1 VAPAV
6 GGEPIATAVILTAF
20 GGLLVASVALS
31 RASARLG
38 LPVALL
44 FLLLGVL
51 AGSEGLGHIAFEDYH
66 FMFRVGTTALVLIL
80 FDGGLNT
87 PFASAR
93 DVMAPAALLATLGVV
108 ATAALIAVAAH
119 RFGVPWPMA
128 FLLGSIVSST
138 DAAAVFSV
146 LTATGTRLRRKV
158 GLTLEVESGLND
170 PMAVILTTALTAS
183 LAGGRLSAG
192 ALVVD
197 VVVEMTLGAVIGW
210 AIARA
215 GRWLI
220 VRIRLPA
227 AGLYPAFTL
236 ALACLAFGVT
246 TLLHGSG
253 FLAVYVAGMTLGSG
267 ALPHAVGVRR
277 VHDALGW
284 LSQVLMFLLL
294 GMLVFPSRLWNVAPL
309 GLTLAL
315 FLAVIARPVVAML
328 CLAPFRY
335 RWRDSAYVGWVGLR
349 GAVPIVLAT
358 IPVMAGVGG
367 ARELFDVVF
376 FIVVVGAII
385 PGATVPWVTR
395 LLRVESAAP
404 PPPSAMIEIDARAP
418 KGDEL
423 RAYFV
428 SSHLAVAGASLAE
441 IPFPEGAAVSMIER
455 AGSLIAPS
463 GSTRV
468 EPGDYVYVI
477 APLEHRPHVELL
489 FGRPEEH

>member
-1 VAPAV
+1 MI
-6 GGEPIATAVILTAF
+6 GTEPVATAVLLTAF
-20 GGLLVASVALS
+20 GVLLAASVGLS
-31 RASARLG
+31 RASAKLG

-44 FLLLGVL
+44 FLLVGVL
-51 AGSEGLGHIAFEDYH
+51 AGAEGIGHIPFDDYH
-66 FMFRVGTTALVLIL
+66 FAFRLGTTALVLIL

-87 PFASAR
+87 SVTAAR
-93 DVMAPAALLATLGVV
+93 TVLFPAAILATVGVV
-108 ATAALIAVAAH
+108 ATAGLVAAGAH
-119 RFGVPWPMA
+119 VIGVAWPMA
-128 FLLGSIVSST
+128 LLLGAIVSST

-146 LTATGTRLRRKV
+146 LSATGTRLRQRV

-170 PMAVILTTALTAS
+170 PMAVILTTALTAGLVS
-183 LAGGRLSAG
+183 GRGVSPLAMAG
-192 ALVVD
+192 EVLLEMVV
-197 VVVEMTLGAVIGW
+197 GAVAGV
-210 AIARA
+210 AIAYA

-220 VRIRLPA
+220 LRIRLPA

-236 ALACLAFGVT
+236 AIACLSFGVT
-246 TLLHGSG
+246 TLIHGSG
-253 FLAVYVAGMTLGSG
+253 FLAVYVTGVILGSG

-294 GMLVFPSRLWNVAPL
+294 GLLVFPSRVWQVASV
-309 GLTLAL
+309 GFTLAL
-315 FLAVIARPVVAML
+315 FLAFVARPLVTAL

-335 RWRDSAYVGWVGLR
+335 RWRESAYVGWVGLR

-358 IPVMAGVGG
+358 IPVMANVAG
-367 ARELFDVVF
+367 AREIFDVVF
-376 FIVVVGAII
+376 FIVVVGALI

-404 PPPSAMIEIDARAP
+404 PPPKASIEVDARAP
-418 KGDEL
+418 RGDEL
-423 RAYFV
+423 RAYFI
-428 SSHLAVAGASLAE
+428 SPQLAVAGALLSE
-441 IPFPEGAAVSMIER
+441 IPFPRGAAVSMLER

-477 APLEHRPHVELL
+477 APPEHRPDVELL
-489 FGRPEEH
+489 FGHAEEH

>member
-1 VAPAV
+1 
-6 GGEPIATAVILTAF
+6 
-20 GGLLVASVALS
+20 
-31 RASARLG
+31 
-38 LPVALL
+38 VALL

-87 PFASAR
+87 PLGAAR
-93 DVMAPAALLATLGVV
+93 AVLAPATVLATLGVV

-119 RFGVPWPMA
+119 MFGVSWPMA

-146 LTATGTRLRRKV
+146 LTATGTRLRKKV

-183 LAGGRLSAG
+183 LAGGGLSAG
-192 ALVVD
+192 TLVRD
-197 VVVEMTLGAVIGW
+197 VIVELVLGAVMGW
-210 AIARA
+210 GIALA
-215 GRWLI
+215 GHWLI

-246 TLLHGSG
+246 TLVHGSG

-267 ALPHAVGVRR
+267 SLPHAVGVRR

-315 FLAVIARPVVAML
+315 FLAAIARPVVAML

-335 RWRDSAYVGWVGLR
+335 RWRDSAYIGWVGLR

-358 IPVMAGVGG
+358 IPVMAGVAG

-428 SSHLAVAGASLAE
+428 SSELAVAGASLAE

-489 FGRPEEH
+489 FGQPEEH

>member
-1 VAPAV
+1 MI
-6 GGEPIATAVILTAF
+6 GNEPVATAVMLTAF
-20 GGLLVASVALS
+20 GGLLAASVGLS

-44 FLLLGVL
+44 FLVVGVL
-51 AGSEGLGHIAFEDYH
+51 AGSEGIGHIAFEDYH
-66 FMFRVGTTALVLIL
+66 FAFRLGTTALVLIL
-80 FDGGLNT
+80 FEGGLNT
-87 PFASAR
+87 PFTSAR
-93 DVMAPAALLATLGVV
+93 GVLAPSTVLATVGVV
-108 ATAALIAVAAH
+108 ATAALVAAAAH
-119 RFGVPWPMA
+119 AFGIAWPMA

-138 DAAAVFSV
+138 DAAAVISV
-146 LTATGTRLRRKV
+146 LTASGTRLRKKV

-183 LAGGRLSAG
+183 LAGAALSASV
-192 ALVVD
+192 LVRD
-197 VVVEMTLGAVIGW
+197 VVVEMALGALLGW
-210 AIARA
+210 AIARI
-215 GRWLI
+215 GRWII
-220 VRIRLPA
+220 VRVRLPA

-236 ALACLAFGVT
+236 ALACLSFGVT

-253 FLAVYVAGMTLGSG
+253 FLAVYVTGMTLGSG
-267 ALPHAVGVRR
+267 ALPHAVGIRR

-294 GMLVFPSRLWNVAPL
+294 GLLVFPSRLVQVAPV

-315 FLAVIARPVVAML
+315 FLAIVARPVVAML

-335 RWRDSAYVGWVGLR
+335 RWRDSAYIGWVGLR

-358 IPVMAGVGG
+358 IPVMAGVPG

-376 FIVVVGAII
+376 FIVVVGAIV

-404 PPPSAMIEIDARAP
+404 PPPAALIEIDTRAP

-428 SSHLAVAGASLAE
+428 SSDLAVAGASLSE
-441 IPFPEGAAVSMIER
+441 IPFPPGAAVSMIER

-489 FGRPEEH
+489 FGTPEEH

>member
-1 VAPAV
+1 MI
-6 GGEPIATAVILTAF
+6 GNEPIATAVLLAAF
-20 GGLLVASVALS
+20 GILLAASVALS

-44 FLLLGVL
+44 FLLVGVL
-51 AGSEGLGHIAFEDYH
+51 AGTEGIGHIPFDDYH
-66 FMFRVGTTALVLIL
+66 FTFRLGTTALVLIL

-87 PFASAR
+87 SVASAKT
-93 DVMAPAALLATLGVV
+93 VLFPAAILATVGVV
-108 ATAALIAVAAH
+108 ATAGLVAVAAH
-119 RFGVPWPMA
+119 AIGVGWPVA
-128 FLLGSIVSST
+128 LLLGAIVSST

-146 LTATGTRLRRKV
+146 LTATGTRLRQRV

-170 PMAVILTTALTAS
+170 PMAVILTTALTA
-183 LAGGRLSAG
+183 
-192 ALVVD
+192 ALVSGQRASTLGVAGN
-197 VVVEMTLGAVIGW
+197 VLLEMTVGAVSGV
-210 AIARA
+210 AIAYV

-220 VRIRLPA
+220 LRIRLPA

-236 ALACLAFGVT
+236 ALACMSFGVT

-253 FLAVYVAGMTLGSG
+253 FLSVYVTGMVLGSG
-267 ALPHAVGVRR
+267 ALPHAVGIRR

-294 GMLVFPSRLWNVAPL
+294 GLLVYPSRVWQVASI
-309 GLTLAL
+309 GLALAL
-315 FLAVIARPVVAML
+315 FLAIVARPLVTVL

-335 RWRDSAYVGWVGLR
+335 RWRESAYVGWVGLR

-358 IPVMAGVGG
+358 IPVMANVAG

-376 FIVVVGAII
+376 FIVVVGALI

-404 PPPSAMIEIDARAP
+404 PPPKASIEIDARAP
-418 KGDEL
+418 SGDEL
-423 RAYFV
+423 RAYFIAPQ
-428 SSHLAVAGASLAE
+428 LAVTGALLSE
-441 IPFPEGAAVSMIER
+441 IPFPQGAAVSMIER
-455 AGSLIAPS
+455 AGGLIAPS
-463 GSTRV
+463 GATRI

-477 APLEHRPHVELL
+477 APPEHRPDVELL
-489 FGRPEEH
+489 FGHAEEH